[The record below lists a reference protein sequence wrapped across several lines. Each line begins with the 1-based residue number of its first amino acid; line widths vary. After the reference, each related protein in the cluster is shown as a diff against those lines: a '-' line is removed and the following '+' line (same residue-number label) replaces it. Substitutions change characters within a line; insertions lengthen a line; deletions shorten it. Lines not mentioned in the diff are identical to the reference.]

1 MDSRQ
6 RVLTTLNHK
15 EPDRIPFDLGGTYV
29 TGINVKAYRALRA
42 HLGLPQI
49 NAAMMDMNQQIVWV
63 DDDVVT
69 KLGVDVK
76 NISVHFPSNYRPN
89 ILDDGK
95 YTYYHDE
102 FQLGWRMPK
111 DGGFYYDIYDHPL
124 EGNISESDVDAFP
137 WPDPLDP
144 ARFIGL
150 REAIL
155 RIQAEPKAVTVGF
168 IHAGMMELFAFMRG
182 FSDYFTDFA
191 GNPKLAGKIMDRV
204 LMMQLAYWEKVFEI
218 AGDLIDVAL
227 VHDDYAGQNQML
239 ISPRT
244 YRQLCK
250 PRHKQLCDL
259 IHSRSKAKVFLH
271 SCGAIRPV
279 IPDLIEIGVDILN
292 PVQVS
297 ATGMDSAELKREY
310 GKDLVFW
317 GGGVDT
323 QNVLGSGTPQLVRDE
338 VKRRITDLMPGGGF
352 VFAAV
357 HNIQQNVP
365 PENILAMW
373 ETLQEFGAY

>member
-6 RVLTTLNHK
+6 RVITAINHK

-29 TGINVKAYRALRA
+29 TGINMKAYIALRT
-42 HLGLPQI
+42 HLGLPQFKP
-49 NAAMMDMNQQIVWV
+49 ALMDINQQIAWV
-63 DDDVVT
+63 DDDVVG

-76 NISVHFPSNYRPN
+76 NISVHFPTNYHP
-89 ILDDGK
+89 ILLDDEK
-95 YTYYHDE
+95 YTYYYDE
-102 FQLGWRMPK
+102 FKLGWRMPK
-111 DGGFYYDIYDHPL
+111 VDGFYFDIFDHPIK
-124 EGNISESDVDAFP
+124 GNISETDIDSFL
-137 WPDPLDP
+137 WPDPIDL
-144 ARFIGL
+144 ARFVGL
-150 REAIL
+150 REGIQ

-168 IHAGMMELFAFMRG
+168 FHAGMMELFAFMRG
-182 FSDYFTDFA
+182 FSDYFTDFV
-191 GNPKLAGKIMDRV
+191 GNPKLAGKIMDKV
-204 LMMQLAYWEKVFEI
+204 LVMQLAYWEKVSDI

-227 VHDDYAGQNQML
+227 VHDDFAGQNQML
-239 ISPRT
+239 ISPKT

-259 IHSRSKAKVFLH
+259 IHARTNAKVFLH

-297 ATGMDSAELKREY
+297 ATGMDSGELKREY

-323 QNVLGSGTPQLVRDE
+323 QNILWSGTPRQVKND
-338 VKRRITDLMPGGGF
+338 VKRRIIDLMPGGGF

-365 PENILAMW
+365 PENIIAMW